1 MGQTELHDAAYKRDT
16 AKVARLLKEHLE
28 WAKETDSVPPRRL
41 RPSPS
46 RPLMFMM
53 PRL

>member
-1 MGQTELHDAAYKRDT
+1 MSETELHRAANNGNT

-41 RPSPS
+41 RPSPP